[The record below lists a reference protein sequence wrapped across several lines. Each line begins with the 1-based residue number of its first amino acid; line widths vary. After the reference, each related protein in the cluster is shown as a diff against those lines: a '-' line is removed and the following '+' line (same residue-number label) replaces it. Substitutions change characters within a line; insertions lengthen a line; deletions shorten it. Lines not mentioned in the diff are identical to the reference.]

1 MYIDWK
7 KEYETGIEKI
17 DIQHKKLIDMINKL
31 YDDVVIKKNCDSVQ
45 EIILELKLYTLF
57 HFTTEEKL
65 FKKYKYNNSE
75 FEEHMENHGAFAEK
89 IGEFIGDTSSS
100 QFELGYRITE
110 YLKKWLISHILGT
123 DMKFASFMKKNH
135 FTEISLDEDITYKDE

>member
-1 MYIDWK
+1 
-7 KEYETGIEKI
+7 
-17 DIQHKKLIDMINKL
+17 
-31 YDDVVIKKNCDSVQ
+31 
-45 EIILELKLYTLF
+45 
-57 HFTTEEKL
+57 
-65 FKKYKYNNSE
+65 
-75 FEEHMENHGAFAEK
+75 MENHGAFAEK